1 MADEKEVLATLL
13 RALQQRSD
21 EEEDKD
27 LKTLFREVR
36 DELRVLN
43 GNTKEDVAARKERQQ
58 IEEMTRKYP
67 ALRQKMAGSSGSQY
81 GSPRG

>member
-1 MADEKEVLATLL
+1 MAGERELLATLL
-13 RALQQRSD
+13 SALRQRSD

-43 GNTKEDVAARKERQQ
+43 GNTQESRAEREQREFVEAQ
-58 IEEMTRKYP
+58 AKQYP
-67 ALRQKMAGSSGSQY
+67 ALRSKMAGASRVE
-81 GSPRG
+81 SPQG

>member
-1 MADEKEVLATLL
+1 MADEKEVLAMLAK
-13 RALQQRSD
+13 ALQQRTD

-43 GNTKEDVAARKERQQ
+43 GNTKESRAEREQRQ
-58 IEEMTRKYP
+58 FVEDMAKKYP
-67 ALRQKMAGSSGSQY
+67 PLRSRMAGSSHIETPQG
-81 GSPRG
+81 